1 MNIADLINQAMTDTA
16 DLPEGYIR
24 SRDMEIVPDV
34 HSDFYVNIEFARVKE
49 SRSGN
54 PTILLGFSNVSTE
67 GAEGIAH
74 FENFTF
80 STSSTTGTRITIE
93 RLLALGVPA
102 ELIQAGDLNAIASDL
117 ESITEASVYVADHEY
132 GDNDDRIFP
141 RYEWSG
147 VTRKSSD
154 S

>member
-1 MNIADLINQAMTDTA
+1 MNIANLINQAMSDTS
-16 DLPEGYIR
+16 DLPDGYVR
-24 SRDMEIVPDV
+24 GGDMEIVPDV
-34 HSDFYVNIEFARVKE
+34 DSDFYVNIEFARVKE

-54 PTILLGFSNVSTE
+54 PTILLGFSNVSTD

-93 RLLALGVPA
+93 RLIALGVTT
-102 ELIQAGDLNAIASDL
+102 ELIQSGDLNAIADDL
-117 ESITEASVYVADHEY
+117 ESITEASVYVVDHEE
-132 GDNDDRIFP
+132 GTDGRIFP
-141 RYEWSG
+141 RFEWSMIK
-147 VTRKSSD
+147 RESSD